1 MKRIMKL
8 FATILLISTLVACGT
23 NINNIETFNQRD
35 FYVYEEFELEN
46 LRIQINKK
54 DGETEVVNINNSML
68 SSADKQKIKDIGNHR
83 VEINYRNHSTNM
95 NINLVNGNAIN
106 KIFIDENLLA
116 KTNIIEDFVFESLSL
131 NIERYNGLKQTVPL
145 TFNMLNRRDQN
156 KLYEEGR
163 SVLSVDFEDKT
174 YSFTLNMRH
183 KRHTVEFED
192 GDGKVLLRTEV
203 IHNQSAVAPTEPTK
217 AGYVFKGWDTS
228 FDKITSAKKVK
239 AIFEEK
245 RYNANEIYNLTI
257 DSVGEIEVF
266 GKNGSRVSIGTGF
279 SFLNNSTIIT
289 NYHVIEDGYSAKL
302 KMNNRVYEV
311 GSVLGYSIDKD
322 IAILSIVGGNF
333 KPLAKSS
340 RNNATGNIVFAI
352 GSSLGLTGSI
362 SSGIISQA
370 NRILDGVN
378 YVQMTS
384 PISPGNS
391 GGPLLNEYG
400 EVIGINT
407 LSATAG
413 DNIYF
418 AVNINEVNSVSLSTP
433 KTIAQVYDE
442 NRLEFEPYELN
453 VQETEPNNT
462 ASQADLIRNGETYR
476 SYMELVG
483 FDYYRFNATRSG
495 EVVIA
500 LFPEYTIDLPYIW
513 FSLLD
518 SNGTTILKTG
528 TVNSDLALILHNV
541 IAGRTY
547 YIRLFWKDS
556 YNYTVGAGYDLF
568 IVYTNG

>member
-163 SVLSVDFEDKT
+163 SVLSVEFEDKT

-442 NRLEFEPYELN
+442 NHLEFEPYELN

-462 ASQADLIRNGETYR
+462 ASQADLIQNGETYR

-495 EVVIA
+495 EVVIV

-528 TVNSDLALILHNV
+528 SVDSDLALIFHNV
-541 IAGRTY
+541 TAGRTY

>member
-217 AGYVFKGWDTS
+217 VGYVFKGWDTS

-302 KMNNRVYEV
+302 KMSNRVYEV

-442 NRLEFEPYELN
+442 NHLEFEPYELN
-453 VQETEPNNT
+453 VQEIEPNNT
-462 ASQADLIRNGETYR
+462 ASQADLIQNGETYR

-528 TVNSDLALILHNV
+528 SVDSDLALIFHNV
-541 IAGRTY
+541 TAGRTY

>member
-1 MKRIMKL
+1 MKKIMKL
-8 FATILLISTLVACGT
+8 FITILLITTLTACGT
-23 NINNIETFNQRD
+23 SINGITTVNQRD
-35 FYVYEEFELEN
+35 FYVYEDFDLEKIE
-46 LRIQINKK
+46 IQINKK
-54 DGETEVVNINNSML
+54 DGENEIVNINSNMLNSE
-68 SSADKQKIKDIGNHR
+68 DRQKIKELGNHNI
-83 VEINYRNHSTNM
+83 EINYRTHSTYLNL
-95 NINLVNGNAIN
+95 NLVKGNAIN
-106 KIFIDENLLA
+106 KIYIEEALLA
-116 KTNIIEDFVFESLSL
+116 KTNIIEDFVFETLSL
-131 NIERYNGLKQTVPL
+131 NIERYNGVKQSIPL

-183 KRHTVEFED
+183 KRHTVDFED
-192 GDGKVLLRTEV
+192 SDGKLLLRTEV
-203 IHNQSAVAPTEPTK
+203 IHNQSAIAPIAPTKT
-217 AGYVFKGWDTS
+217 GWVFKGWDTS
-228 FDKITSAKKVK
+228 FDKITSAKKVR
-239 AIFEEK
+239 AIFEERK
-245 RYNANEIYNLTI
+245 YNANEIYNLTI

-266 GKNGSRVSIGTGF
+266 GKNGTTVSIGTGF
-279 SFLNNSTIIT
+279 SFLNNTTIIT

-442 NRLEFEPYELN
+442 NHLEFEPYELN

-462 ASQADLIRNGETYR
+462 ASQADLIQNGETYR

-495 EVVIA
+495 EIVIA
-500 LFPEYTIDLPYIW
+500 LFPEYEIDLPYIW

-556 YNYTVGAGYDLF
+556 YSYTVGAGYDLF
-568 IVYTNG
+568 LVYTNG

>member
-1 MKRIMKL
+1 MKKIMKL
-8 FATILLISTLVACGT
+8 FITILLITTLTACGT
-23 NINNIETFNQRD
+23 SINGITTVNQRD
-35 FYVYEEFELEN
+35 FYVYEDFDLEKIE
-46 LRIQINKK
+46 IQINKK
-54 DGETEVVNINNSML
+54 DGENEIVNINSNMLNSE
-68 SSADKQKIKDIGNHR
+68 DRQKIKELGNHNI
-83 VEINYRNHSTNM
+83 EINYRTHSTYLNL
-95 NINLVNGNAIN
+95 NLVKGNAIN
-106 KIFIDENLLA
+106 KIYIEEALLA
-116 KTNIIEDFVFESLSL
+116 KTNIIEDFVFETLSL
-131 NIERYNGLKQTVPL
+131 NIERYNGVKQSIPL

-183 KRHTVEFED
+183 KRHTVDFED
-192 GDGKVLLRTEV
+192 SDGKLLLRTEV
-203 IHNQSAVAPTEPTK
+203 IHNQSAIAPIAPTKT
-217 AGYVFKGWDTS
+217 GWVFKGWDTS
-228 FDKITSAKKVK
+228 FDKITSAKKVR
-239 AIFEEK
+239 AIFEERK
-245 RYNANEIYNLTI
+245 YNANEIYNLTI

-266 GKNGSRVSIGTGF
+266 GKNGTRVSIGTGF
-279 SFLNNSTIIT
+279 SFLNNTTIIT

-333 KPLAKSS
+333 KPIAKSA

-370 NRILDGVN
+370 NRTLDGVN

-418 AVNINEVNSVSLSTP
+418 AVNINEVSNVSISTP
-433 KTIAQVYDE
+433 KTLAQVYDE
-442 NRLEFEPYELN
+442 NHFEFEPYELT

-462 ASQADLIRNGETYR
+462 ASQADVIQNGTTYR

-495 EVVIA
+495 EIIIA
-500 LFPEYTIDLPYIW
+500 LFPEYEIDLPYIW

-541 IAGRTY
+541 IAERTY

-556 YNYTVGAGYDLF
+556 YSYTVGAGYDLF
-568 IVYTNG
+568 LVYTNG

>member
-68 SSADKQKIKDIGNHR
+68 SSDDKQKIKDIGNHR

-442 NRLEFEPYELN
+442 NHLEFEPYELN

-462 ASQADLIRNGETYR
+462 ASQADLIQNGETYR

-528 TVNSDLALILHNV
+528 SVDSDLALIFHNV
-541 IAGRTY
+541 TAGRTY